1 MFEAGDLVERKSG
14 NVIIR
19 GVVTSN
25 DRAGL
30 FILSAS
36 GFHMQ
41 IPTSNVRKITAG
53 PEYTAL
59 RRLMDRR
66 LKQFFS

>member
-1 MFEAGDLVERKSG
+1 MFEIGDLIERKSG
-14 NVIIR
+14 NVTIR

-30 FILSAS
+30 FILSVS

-41 IPTSNVRKITAG
+41 IPSSNVRKITDG
-53 PEYTAL
+53 PEYQSL

-66 LKQFFS
+66 LKQFHG